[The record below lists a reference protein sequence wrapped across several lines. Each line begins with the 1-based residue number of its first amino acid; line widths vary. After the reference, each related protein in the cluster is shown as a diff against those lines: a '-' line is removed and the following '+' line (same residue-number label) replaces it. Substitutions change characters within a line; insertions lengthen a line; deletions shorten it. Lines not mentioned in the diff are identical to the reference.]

1 MNDEEKSE
9 PLQPDEIPTEPE
21 RTVHVSNFIP
31 EFTAALQESSKRLS
45 EQTSLVG
52 KQFSRFNGLVGDLG
66 KDIGAALKQAFENIP
81 RYLVLLATDYGWP
94 PIWGW
99 GPYEYNHLMT
109 RAESKDSLEERRK
122 YVNEEIVK
130 YFEGKELDL
139 LLVRWKRMSFLKG
152 TDRLAII
159 EDAFEAHKQGKYSLS
174 CPAVLAQ
181 TEGLFSQWILNSEKT
196 VEKKDYNEQWTDALE
211 EHGDKF
217 IVVTFN
223 EALYKFVDKCGLYGF
238 RDEGK
243 EEYDK
248 ALAFPISRHK
258 ILHGSSTDYRDRV
271 DVSLRHLLWLDAVI
285 QMIDD
290 QIRKGESQGDER

>member
-1 MNDEEKSE
+1 MNDEEKTE
-9 PLQPDEIPTEPE
+9 PSQPDEVPTKPNGA
-21 RTVHVSNFIP
+21 VHVSNCIP
-31 EFTAALQESSKRLS
+31 DFTAPLRETSKRIS
-45 EQTSLVG
+45 EQVSLVG
-52 KQFSRFNGLVGDLG
+52 KQFEQVNKLVGDFW
-66 KDIGAALKQAFENIP
+66 KDIGKKVQKAFENIP
-81 RYLVLLATDYGWP
+81 RYLILMATEYGWP

-99 GPYEYNHLMT
+99 GPYEYNHLMA
-109 RAESKDSLEERRK
+109 RAESIDSLEERRE
-122 YVNEEIVK
+122 YVTREIVK
-130 YFEGKELDL
+130 YFDGEELDHFL
-139 LLVRWKRMSFLKG
+139 ARWKAMSFLQG

-159 EDAFEAHKQGKYSLS
+159 EDAFEAHKNMKYSLS
-174 CPAVLAQ
+174 CPAILAQ
-181 TEGLFSQWILNSEKT
+181 TEGLFSQWILKSEKT

-258 ILHGSSTDYRDRV
+258 ILHGSSTDYRNRI

-290 QIRKGESQGDER
+290 RIRKDEAEVDER